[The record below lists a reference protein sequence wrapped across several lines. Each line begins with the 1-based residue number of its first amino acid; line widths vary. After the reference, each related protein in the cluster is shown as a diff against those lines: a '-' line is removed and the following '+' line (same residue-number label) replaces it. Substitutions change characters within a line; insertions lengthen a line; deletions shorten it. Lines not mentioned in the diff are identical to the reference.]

1 MSTRTSV
8 WRSLVGQET
17 VVAELSAVAA
27 TGERALAGDPT
38 TGMTHA
44 WLFTGPPGSGRS
56 VAAIAFAAALQCELG
71 GCGQCESCHQV
82 EVGTH
87 PDVRVIRPSLA
98 SLGVGET
105 RELVRSAAL
114 APSGRR
120 WQVMVVEDADRLTD
134 QAVNALLKAVEEP
147 APHTVWLL
155 CAPTTEDLLPTL
167 RSRCR
172 HVRLRTPSTDA
183 IVGVL
188 VERDGIDRTIAEI
201 AARASQGHVG
211 RARWLATD
219 DHARKRR
226 ADVLAI
232 PATLTGLDAC
242 LDAATALSDAAEE
255 DAKAATSAVSEE
267 ETEQMRRALGFGTV
281 GKAPRG
287 ADGAMKDLAGR
298 QGKRDKR
305 QQRDSLDRALLEL
318 LAFYRDV
325 LARQFG
331 ARPAMTDGAAA
342 NAVEALAAAS
352 EPAATLRRMEAI
364 LACREALD
372 ATATKQLPL
381 ETMMFAL
388 RTG

>member
-1 MSTRTSV
+1 MTV
-8 WRSLVGQET
+8 WRSLVGQQT
-17 VVAELSAVAA
+17 VVDELAAVAA
-27 TGERALAGDPT
+27 AGERALRGDQT
-38 TGMTHA
+38 SGMTHA

-56 VAAIAFAAALQCELG
+56 TAAIAFAAALQCELA
-71 GCGQCESCHQV
+71 GCGICESCHLV
-82 EVGTH
+82 EIGTH
-87 PDVRVIRPSLA
+87 PDVRVVRPSLV
-98 SLGVGET
+98 SFGVDDT
-105 RELVRSAAL
+105 RDLVRRAAL

-120 WQVMVVEDADRLTD
+120 WHVMVVEDADRLTD

-172 HVRLRTPSTDA
+172 HVRLRTPSTEA
-183 IVGVL
+183 IVALL
-188 VERDGIDRTIAEI
+188 VDRDGIDPAVAAS

-219 DHARKRR
+219 PDARRR
-226 ADVLAI
+226 RSDVLAI
-232 PATLTGLDAC
+232 PASLTGLDAC
-242 LDAATALSDAAEE
+242 LDAATTLGAAAEE
-255 DAKAATSAVSEE
+255 DARAATESVSEV

-287 ADGAMKDLAGR
+287 AEGAMRDLEGR
-298 QGKRDKR
+298 QDKRAKR

-325 LARQFG
+325 LARQLG
-331 ARPAMTDGAAA
+331 GQTTMTDGAAA
-342 NAVEALAAAS
+342 IAVAALAGS
-352 EPAATLRRMEAI
+352 TEPAATLRRIDAI
-364 LACREALD
+364 LACREALESNVSKTL
-372 ATATKQLPL
+372 AL
-381 ETMMFAL
+381 EAMTFAL

>member
-1 MSTRTSV
+1 VTV
-8 WRSLVGQET
+8 WRSLVGQQT
-17 VVAELSAVAA
+17 VVDELAAVAA
-27 TGERALAGDPT
+27 AGERALRGDPT
-38 TGMTHA
+38 SGMTHA

-56 VAAIAFAAALQCELG
+56 TAAIAFAAALQCELA
-71 GCGQCESCHQV
+71 GCGICESCHLV
-82 EVGTH
+82 EIGTH
-87 PDVRVIRPSLA
+87 PDVRVVRPSLV
-98 SLGVGET
+98 SFGVDDT
-105 RELVRSAAL
+105 RDLVRRAAL

-172 HVRLRTPSTDA
+172 HVRLRTPSTEA
-183 IVGVL
+183 IVALL
-188 VERDGIDRTIAEI
+188 VGRDGIDPAVAAS

-219 DHARKRR
+219 PDARRR
-226 ADVLAI
+226 RSDVLAI
-232 PATLTGLDAC
+232 PASLTGLDAC
-242 LDAATALSDAAEE
+242 LDAATTLGAAAEE
-255 DAKAATSAVSEE
+255 DARAATESVSEV

-287 ADGAMKDLAGR
+287 AEGAMRDLEGR
-298 QGKRDKR
+298 QDKRAKR

-325 LARQFG
+325 LARQLG
-331 ARPAMTDGAAA
+331 GQTTMTDGAAA
-342 NAVEALAAAS
+342 IAVAALAGS
-352 EPAATLRRMEAI
+352 TEPAATLRRIDAI
-364 LACREALD
+364 LACREALESNVSKTL
-372 ATATKQLPL
+372 AL
-381 ETMMFAL
+381 EAMTFAL

>member
-1 MSTRTSV
+1 VTV
-8 WRSLVGQET
+8 WRSLVGQQT
-17 VVAELSAVAA
+17 VVDELAAVAA
-27 TGERALAGDPT
+27 AGERALRGDST
-38 TGMTHA
+38 SGMTHA

-56 VAAIAFAAALQCELG
+56 TAAIAFAAALQCELA
-71 GCGQCESCHQV
+71 GCGICESCHLV
-82 EVGTH
+82 EIGTH
-87 PDVRVIRPSLA
+87 PDVRVVRPSLV
-98 SLGVGET
+98 SFGVDDT
-105 RELVRSAAL
+105 RDLVRRAAL

-172 HVRLRTPSTDA
+172 HVRLRTPSTEA
-183 IVGVL
+183 IVAVL
-188 VERDGIDRTIAEI
+188 VDRDGIDPAVAAS

-219 DHARKRR
+219 PDARRR
-226 ADVLAI
+226 RSDVLAI
-232 PATLTGLDAC
+232 PASLTGLDAC
-242 LDAATALSDAAEE
+242 LDAATTLGAAAEE
-255 DAKAATSAVSEE
+255 DARAATESVSEV

-287 ADGAMKDLAGR
+287 AEGAMRDLEGR
-298 QGKRDKR
+298 QDKRAKR

-325 LARQFG
+325 LARQLG
-331 ARPAMTDGAAA
+331 GQTTMTDGAAA
-342 NAVEALAAAS
+342 IAVAALAGS
-352 EPAATLRRMEAI
+352 TEPAATLRRIDAI
-364 LACREALD
+364 LACREALESNVSKTL
-372 ATATKQLPL
+372 AL
-381 ETMMFAL
+381 EAMTFAL

>member
-1 MSTRTSV
+1 VTV
-8 WRSLVGQET
+8 WRSLVGQQT
-17 VVAELSAVAA
+17 VVDELAAVAA
-27 TGERALAGDPT
+27 AGERALRGDPT
-38 TGMTHA
+38 SGMTHA

-56 VAAIAFAAALQCELG
+56 TAAIAFAAALQCELA
-71 GCGQCESCHQV
+71 GCGICESCHLV
-82 EVGTH
+82 EIGTH
-87 PDVRVIRPSLA
+87 PDVRVVRPSLV
-98 SLGVGET
+98 SFGVDDT
-105 RELVRSAAL
+105 RDLVRRAAL

-120 WQVMVVEDADRLTD
+120 WHVMVVEDADRLTD

-172 HVRLRTPSTDA
+172 HVRLRTPSTEA
-183 IVGVL
+183 IVALL
-188 VERDGIDRTIAEI
+188 VDRDGIDPAVAAS

-219 DHARKRR
+219 PDARRR
-226 ADVLAI
+226 RSDVLAI
-232 PATLTGLDAC
+232 PASLTGLDAC
-242 LDAATALSDAAEE
+242 LDAATTLGAAAEE
-255 DAKAATSAVSEE
+255 DARAATESVSEV

-287 ADGAMKDLAGR
+287 AEGAMRDLEGR
-298 QGKRDKR
+298 QDKRAKR

-325 LARQFG
+325 LARQLG
-331 ARPAMTDGAAA
+331 GQTTMTDGAAA
-342 NAVEALAAAS
+342 IAVAALAGS
-352 EPAATLRRMEAI
+352 TEPAATLRRIDAI
-364 LACREALD
+364 LACREALESNVSKTL
-372 ATATKQLPL
+372 AL
-381 ETMMFAL
+381 EAMTFAL

>member
-1 MSTRTSV
+1 MTV
-8 WRSLVGQET
+8 WRSLVGQQT
-17 VVAELSAVAA
+17 VVDELAAVAA
-27 TGERALAGDPT
+27 AGERALRGDPT
-38 TGMTHA
+38 SGMTHA

-56 VAAIAFAAALQCELG
+56 TAAIAFAAALQCELA
-71 GCGQCESCHQV
+71 GCGICESCHLV
-82 EVGTH
+82 EIGTH
-87 PDVRVIRPSLA
+87 PDVRVVRPSLV
-98 SLGVGET
+98 SFGVDDT
-105 RELVRSAAL
+105 RDLVRRAAL

-172 HVRLRTPSTDA
+172 HVRLRTPSTEA
-183 IVGVL
+183 IVAVL
-188 VERDGIDRTIAEI
+188 VDRDGIDPAVAAS
-201 AARASQGHVG
+201 AARASQGYVG

-219 DHARKRR
+219 PDARRR
-226 ADVLAI
+226 RSDVLAI
-232 PATLTGLDAC
+232 PASLTGLDAC
-242 LDAATALSDAAEE
+242 LDAATTLGAAAEE
-255 DAKAATSAVSEE
+255 DARAATESVSEV

-287 ADGAMKDLAGR
+287 AEGAMRDLEGR
-298 QGKRDKR
+298 QDKRAKR

-325 LARQFG
+325 LARQLG
-331 ARPAMTDGAAA
+331 GQTTMTDGAAA
-342 NAVEALAAAS
+342 IAVAALAGS
-352 EPAATLRRMEAI
+352 TEPAATLRRIDAI
-364 LACREALD
+364 LACREALESNVSKTL
-372 ATATKQLPL
+372 AL
-381 ETMMFAL
+381 EAMTFAL

>member
-1 MSTRTSV
+1 MTV
-8 WRSLVGQET
+8 WRSLVGQQT
-17 VVAELSAVAA
+17 VVDELAAVAA
-27 TGERALAGDPT
+27 AGERALRGDPT
-38 TGMTHA
+38 SGMTHA
-44 WLFTGPPGSGRS
+44 WIFTGPPGSGRS
-56 VAAIAFAAALQCELG
+56 TAAIAFAAALQCELA
-71 GCGQCESCHQV
+71 GCGICESCHLV
-82 EVGTH
+82 EIGTH
-87 PDVRVIRPSLA
+87 PDVRVVRPSLV
-98 SLGVGET
+98 SFGVDDT
-105 RELVRSAAL
+105 RDLVRRAAL

-172 HVRLRTPSTDA
+172 HVRLRTPSTEA
-183 IVGVL
+183 IVALL
-188 VERDGIDRTIAEI
+188 VGRDGIDPAVAAS

-219 DHARKRR
+219 PDARRR
-226 ADVLAI
+226 RSDVLAI
-232 PATLTGLDAC
+232 PASLTGLDAC
-242 LDAATALSDAAEE
+242 LDAATTLGVAAEE
-255 DAKAATSAVSEE
+255 DARAATESVSEV

-287 ADGAMKDLAGR
+287 AEGAIRDLEGR
-298 QGKRDKR
+298 QDKRAKR

-325 LARQFG
+325 LARQLG
-331 ARPAMTDGAAA
+331 GQTTMTDGAAA
-342 NAVEALAAAS
+342 IAVAALAGS
-352 EPAATLRRMEAI
+352 TEPAATLRRIDAI
-364 LACREALD
+364 LACREALESNVSKTL
-372 ATATKQLPL
+372 AL
-381 ETMMFAL
+381 EAMTFAL

>member
-1 MSTRTSV
+1 MTV
-8 WRSLVGQET
+8 WRSLVGQQT
-17 VVAELSAVAA
+17 VVDELAAVAA
-27 TGERALAGDPT
+27 AGERALRGDQT
-38 TGMTHA
+38 SGMTHA

-56 VAAIAFAAALQCELG
+56 TAAIAFAAALQCELA
-71 GCGQCESCHQV
+71 GCGICESCHLV
-82 EVGTH
+82 EIGTH
-87 PDVRVIRPSLA
+87 PDVRVVRPSLV
-98 SLGVGET
+98 SFGVDDT
-105 RELVRSAAL
+105 RDLVRRAAL

-120 WQVMVVEDADRLTD
+120 WHVMVVEDADRLTD

-172 HVRLRTPSTDA
+172 HVRLRTPSTEA
-183 IVGVL
+183 IVALL
-188 VERDGIDRTIAEI
+188 VGRDGIDPAVAAS

-219 DHARKRR
+219 PDARRR
-226 ADVLAI
+226 RSDVLAI
-232 PATLTGLDAC
+232 PASLTGLDAC
-242 LDAATALSDAAEE
+242 LDAATTLGAAAEE
-255 DAKAATSAVSEE
+255 DARAATESVSEV

-287 ADGAMKDLAGR
+287 AEGAIRDLEGR
-298 QGKRDKR
+298 QDKRAKR

-325 LARQFG
+325 LARQLG
-331 ARPAMTDGAAA
+331 GQTTMTDGAAA
-342 NAVEALAAAS
+342 IAVAALAGS
-352 EPAATLRRMEAI
+352 TEPAATLRRIDAI
-364 LACREALD
+364 LACREALESNVS
-372 ATATKQLPL
+372 KQLAL
-381 ETMMFAL
+381 EAMTFAL

>member
-1 MSTRTSV
+1 VTV
-8 WRSLVGQET
+8 WRSLVGQQT
-17 VVAELSAVAA
+17 VVDELADVAA
-27 TGERALAGDPT
+27 AGERALRGDQT
-38 TGMTHA
+38 SGMTHA

-56 VAAIAFAAALQCELG
+56 TAAIAFAAALQCELA
-71 GCGQCESCHQV
+71 GCGICESCHLV
-82 EVGTH
+82 EIGTH
-87 PDVRVIRPSLA
+87 PDVRVVRPSLV
-98 SLGVGET
+98 SFGVDDT
-105 RELVRSAAL
+105 RDLVRRAAL

-172 HVRLRTPSTDA
+172 HVRLRTPSTEA
-183 IVGVL
+183 IVALL
-188 VERDGIDRTIAEI
+188 VDRDGIDPAVAAS

-211 RARWLATD
+211 QARWLATD
-219 DHARKRR
+219 PDARRR
-226 ADVLAI
+226 RSDVLAI
-232 PATLTGLDAC
+232 PASLTGLDAC
-242 LDAATALSDAAEE
+242 LDAATTLGAAAEE
-255 DAKAATSAVSEE
+255 DARAATESVSEV

-287 ADGAMKDLAGR
+287 AEGAIRDLEGR
-298 QGKRDKR
+298 QDKRAKR

-325 LARQFG
+325 LARQLG
-331 ARPAMTDGAAA
+331 GQTTMTDGAAA
-342 NAVEALAAAS
+342 IAVAALAGS
-352 EPAATLRRMEAI
+352 TEPAATLRRIDAI
-364 LACREALD
+364 LACREALESNVSKTL
-372 ATATKQLPL
+372 AL
-381 ETMMFAL
+381 EAMTFAL

>member
-1 MSTRTSV
+1 VTV
-8 WRSLVGQET
+8 WRSLVGQQT
-17 VVAELSAVAA
+17 VVDELAAVAA
-27 TGERALAGDPT
+27 AGERALRGDPT
-38 TGMTHA
+38 SGMTHA

-56 VAAIAFAAALQCELG
+56 TAAIAFAAALQCELA
-71 GCGQCESCHQV
+71 GCGICESCHLV
-82 EVGTH
+82 EIGTH
-87 PDVRVIRPSLA
+87 PDVRVVRPSLV
-98 SLGVGET
+98 SFGVDDT
-105 RELVRSAAL
+105 RDLVRRAAL

-172 HVRLRTPSTDA
+172 HVRLRTPSTEA
-183 IVGVL
+183 IVAVL
-188 VERDGIDRTIAEI
+188 VDRDGIDPAVAAS

-211 RARWLATD
+211 LARWLATD
-219 DHARKRR
+219 PDARRRR

-232 PATLTGLDAC
+232 PASLTGLDAC
-242 LDAATALSDAAEE
+242 LDAATTLGAAAEE
-255 DAKAATSAVSEE
+255 DARAATESVSEV

-287 ADGAMKDLAGR
+287 AEGAMRDLEGR
-298 QGKRDKR
+298 QDKRAKR

-325 LARQFG
+325 LARQLG
-331 ARPAMTDGAAA
+331 GQTTMTDGAVAI
-342 NAVEALAAAS
+342 AVAALAGS
-352 EPAATLRRMEAI
+352 TEPTATLRRIDAI
-364 LACREALD
+364 LACREALESNVSKTL
-372 ATATKQLPL
+372 AL
-381 ETMMFAL
+381 EAMTFAL

>member
-1 MSTRTSV
+1 VTV
-8 WRSLVGQET
+8 WRSLVGQQT
-17 VVAELSAVAA
+17 VVDELAAVAA
-27 TGERALAGDPT
+27 AGERALRGDPT
-38 TGMTHA
+38 SGMTHA
-44 WLFTGPPGSGRS
+44 WIFTGPPGSGRS
-56 VAAIAFAAALQCELG
+56 TAAIAFAAALQCELA
-71 GCGQCESCHQV
+71 GCGICESCHLV
-82 EVGTH
+82 EIGTH
-87 PDVRVIRPSLA
+87 PDVRVVRPSLV
-98 SLGVGET
+98 SFGVDDT
-105 RELVRSAAL
+105 RDLVRRAAL

-172 HVRLRTPSTDA
+172 HVRLRTPSTEA
-183 IVGVL
+183 IVALL
-188 VERDGIDRTIAEI
+188 VDRDGIDPAVAAS

-219 DHARKRR
+219 PDARRR
-226 ADVLAI
+226 RSDVLAI
-232 PATLTGLDAC
+232 PASLTGLDAC
-242 LDAATALSDAAEE
+242 LDAATTLGAAAEE
-255 DAKAATSAVSEE
+255 DARAATESVSEV

-287 ADGAMKDLAGR
+287 AEGAIRDLEGR
-298 QGKRDKR
+298 QDKRAKR

-325 LARQFG
+325 LARQLG
-331 ARPAMTDGAAA
+331 GQTTMTDGAAA
-342 NAVEALAAAS
+342 IAVAALAGS
-352 EPAATLRRMEAI
+352 TEPAATLRRIDAI
-364 LACREALD
+364 LACREALESNVSKTL
-372 ATATKQLPL
+372 AL
-381 ETMMFAL
+381 EAMTFAL

>member
-1 MSTRTSV
+1 MTV
-8 WRSLVGQET
+8 WRSLVGQQT
-17 VVAELSAVAA
+17 VVDELAAVAA
-27 TGERALAGDPT
+27 AGERALRGDPT
-38 TGMTHA
+38 SGMTHA

-56 VAAIAFAAALQCELG
+56 TAAIAFAAALQCELA
-71 GCGQCESCHQV
+71 GCGICESCHLV
-82 EVGTH
+82 EIGTH
-87 PDVRVIRPSLA
+87 PDVRVVRPSLV
-98 SLGVGET
+98 SFGVDDT
-105 RELVRSAAL
+105 RDLVRRAAL

-120 WQVMVVEDADRLTD
+120 WHVMVVEDADRLTD

-172 HVRLRTPSTDA
+172 HVRLRTPSTEA
-183 IVGVL
+183 IVALL
-188 VERDGIDRTIAEI
+188 VDRDGIDPAVAAS

-219 DHARKRR
+219 PDARRR
-226 ADVLAI
+226 RSDVLAI
-232 PATLTGLDAC
+232 PASLTGLDAC
-242 LDAATALSDAAEE
+242 LDAATTLGAAAEE
-255 DAKAATSAVSEE
+255 DARAATESVSEV

-287 ADGAMKDLAGR
+287 AEGAIRDLEGR
-298 QGKRDKR
+298 QDKRAKR

-325 LARQFG
+325 LARQLG
-331 ARPAMTDGAAA
+331 GQTTMTDGAAA
-342 NAVEALAAAS
+342 IAVAALAGS
-352 EPAATLRRMEAI
+352 TEPAATLRRIDAI
-364 LACREALD
+364 LACREALESNVSKTL
-372 ATATKQLPL
+372 AL
-381 ETMMFAL
+381 EAMTFAL

>member
-1 MSTRTSV
+1 MTV
-8 WRSLVGQET
+8 WRSLVGQQT
-17 VVAELSAVAA
+17 VVDELAAVAA
-27 TGERALAGDPT
+27 AGERALRGDPT
-38 TGMTHA
+38 SGMTHA

-56 VAAIAFAAALQCELG
+56 NAAVAFAAALQCELA
-71 GCGQCESCHQV
+71 GCGICESCHLV
-82 EVGTH
+82 EIGTH
-87 PDVRVIRPSLA
+87 PDVRVVRPSLV
-98 SLGVGET
+98 SFGVDDT
-105 RELVRSAAL
+105 RDLVRRAAL

-134 QAVNALLKAVEEP
+134 QAVNALLKAVEEA

-172 HVRLRTPSTDA
+172 HVRLRTPSTEA
-183 IVGVL
+183 IIAVL
-188 VERDGIDRTIAEI
+188 VDRDGIDPAVAAS

-219 DHARKRR
+219 PDARRR
-226 ADVLAI
+226 RSDVLAI
-232 PATLTGLDAC
+232 PASLTGLDAC
-242 LDAATALSDAAEE
+242 LDAATTLGAAAEE
-255 DAKAATSAVSEE
+255 DARAATESVSEV

-287 ADGAMKDLAGR
+287 AEGAMRDLEGR
-298 QGKRDKR
+298 QDKRAKR

-325 LARQFG
+325 LARQLG
-331 ARPAMTDGAAA
+331 GQTTMTDGAAA
-342 NAVEALAAAS
+342 IAVTALAGS
-352 EPAATLRRMEAI
+352 TEPAATLRRIDAI
-364 LACREALD
+364 LACREALESNVSKTL
-372 ATATKQLPL
+372 AL
-381 ETMMFAL
+381 EAMTFAL

>member
-1 MSTRTSV
+1 MTV
-8 WRSLVGQET
+8 WRSLVGQQT
-17 VVAELSAVAA
+17 VVDELASVAA
-27 TGERALAGDPT
+27 AGERALRGDPT
-38 TGMTHA
+38 SGMTHA

-56 VAAIAFAAALQCELG
+56 TAAVAFAAALQCELA
-71 GCGQCESCHQV
+71 GCGICESCHLV
-82 EVGTH
+82 EIGTH
-87 PDVRVIRPSLA
+87 PDVRVVRPSLV
-98 SLGVGET
+98 SFGVDET
-105 RELVRSAAL
+105 RDLVRRAAL

-172 HVRLRTPSTDA
+172 HVRLRTPSTEA
-183 IVGVL
+183 IVAVL
-188 VERDGIDRTIAEI
+188 VDRDGIDPAVAAS

-219 DHARKRR
+219 PDARRR
-226 ADVLAI
+226 RSDVLAI
-232 PATLTGLDAC
+232 PASLTGLDAC
-242 LDAATALSDAAEE
+242 LDAATTLGAAAEE
-255 DAKAATSAVSEE
+255 DARAATESVSEV

-287 ADGAMKDLAGR
+287 AEGAMRDLEGR
-298 QGKRDKR
+298 QDKRAKR

-325 LARQFG
+325 LARQLG
-331 ARPAMTDGAAA
+331 GQTTMTDGAAA
-342 NAVEALAAAS
+342 IAVAALAGS
-352 EPAATLRRMEAI
+352 TEPAATLRRIDAI
-364 LACREALD
+364 LACREALESNVSKTL
-372 ATATKQLPL
+372 AL
-381 ETMMFAL
+381 EAMTFAL

>member
-1 MSTRTSV
+1 VTV
-8 WRSLVGQET
+8 WRSLVGQQT
-17 VVAELSAVAA
+17 VVDELAAVAA
-27 TGERALAGDPT
+27 AGERALRGDQT
-38 TGMTHA
+38 SGMTHA

-56 VAAIAFAAALQCELG
+56 TAAIAFAAALQCELA
-71 GCGQCESCHQV
+71 GCGICESCHLV
-82 EVGTH
+82 EIGTH
-87 PDVRVIRPSLA
+87 PDVRVVRPSLV
-98 SLGVGET
+98 SFGVDDT
-105 RELVRSAAL
+105 RDLVRRAAL

-120 WQVMVVEDADRLTD
+120 WHVMVVEDADRLTD

-172 HVRLRTPSTDA
+172 HVRLRTPSTEA
-183 IVGVL
+183 IVALL
-188 VERDGIDRTIAEI
+188 VDRDGIDPAVAAS

-219 DHARKRR
+219 PDARRR
-226 ADVLAI
+226 RSDVLAI
-232 PATLTGLDAC
+232 PASLTGLDAC
-242 LDAATALSDAAEE
+242 LDAATTLGAAAEE
-255 DAKAATSAVSEE
+255 DARAATESVSEV

-287 ADGAMKDLAGR
+287 AEGAIRDLEGR
-298 QGKRDKR
+298 QDKRAKR

-325 LARQFG
+325 LARQLG
-331 ARPAMTDGAAA
+331 GQTTMTDGAAA
-342 NAVEALAAAS
+342 IAVAALAGS
-352 EPAATLRRMEAI
+352 TEPAATLRRIDAI
-364 LACREALD
+364 LACREALESNVSKSL
-372 ATATKQLPL
+372 AL
-381 ETMMFAL
+381 EAMTFAL

>member
-1 MSTRTSV
+1 VTV
-8 WRSLVGQET
+8 WRSLVGQQT
-17 VVAELSAVAA
+17 VVDELAAVAA
-27 TGERALAGDPT
+27 AGERALRGDQT
-38 TGMTHA
+38 SGMTHA

-56 VAAIAFAAALQCELG
+56 TAAIAFAAALQCELA
-71 GCGQCESCHQV
+71 GCGICESCHLV
-82 EVGTH
+82 EIGTH
-87 PDVRVIRPSLA
+87 PDVRVVRPSLV
-98 SLGVGET
+98 SFGVDDT
-105 RELVRSAAL
+105 RDLVRRAAL

-120 WQVMVVEDADRLTD
+120 WHVMVVEDADRLTD

-172 HVRLRTPSTDA
+172 HVRLRTPSTEA
-183 IVGVL
+183 IVALL
-188 VERDGIDRTIAEI
+188 VDRDGIDPAVAAS

-219 DHARKRR
+219 PDARRR
-226 ADVLAI
+226 RSDVLAI
-232 PATLTGLDAC
+232 PASLTGLDAC
-242 LDAATALSDAAEE
+242 LDAATTLGAAAEE
-255 DAKAATSAVSEE
+255 DARAATESVSEV

-287 ADGAMKDLAGR
+287 AEGAMRDLEGR
-298 QGKRDKR
+298 QDKRAKR

-325 LARQFG
+325 LARQLG
-331 ARPAMTDGAAA
+331 GQTTMTDGAAA
-342 NAVEALAAAS
+342 IAVAALAGS
-352 EPAATLRRMEAI
+352 TEPAATLRRIDAI
-364 LACREALD
+364 LACREALESNVSKTL
-372 ATATKQLPL
+372 AL
-381 ETMMFAL
+381 EAMTFAL